1 MFAGRW
7 AVPLL
12 AHFGRDW
19 SASGL
24 QAARMVSP
32 ATSGESLWD
41 WRELI
46 LGCHV
51 SSVEAVLYE
60 EGGRMVLM
68 GKGDPLDFGFHA
80 LENRVPTD
88 DQASGQEKGWG

>member
-7 AVPLL
+7 VEPLL

-19 SASGL
+19 SSGS
-24 QAARMVSP
+24 QAARMVLP
-32 ATSGESLWD
+32 ATSGEASD
-41 WRELI
+41 WIEQI

-51 SSVEAVLYE
+51 SSVLAALHEV
-60 EGGRMVLM
+60 GRMVLWT
-68 GKGDPLDFGFHA
+68 GDPLDFGFHA

-88 DQASGQEKGWG
+88 QASGQEKGWG

>member
-1 MFAGRW
+1 MFAGRR
-7 AVPLL
+7 VEPLL

-32 ATSGESLWD
+32 ATSAGEAWSD

-46 LGCHV
+46 LGCHA
-51 SSVEAVLYE
+51 SSVEADLY